1 MTVMKKLLFIFLLA
15 GNILVICYP
24 TRAQQQEENNNRWQF
39 VGRNDSGSSFFLD
52 KSVQKQTGGIRRTW
66 SKQVFGD
73 GSYKIGLVD
82 WQCRARKFRI
92 LEGATFNR
100 SGEYIYREDKPT
112 GWISVFPDSVS
123 ESYFNVVCASTGR
136 TSVVES
142 NKLNTG
148 KIAQVIALDAY
159 IRESPNASSRV
170 IQKVEK
176 GVRLLLADADTASTN
191 GWYQVFIPETNE
203 TGWLRGS
210 HIELLAGKARARQPR
225 QKSNPKSKP
234 TTDKRG
240 GRAN

>member
-15 GNILVICYP
+15 GNILVICQP
-24 TRAQQQEENNNRWQF
+24 TRAQQQQQEGNNRWQF

-66 SKQVFGD
+66 SKEVFGD
-73 GSYKIGLVD
+73 GSYKIALAD
-82 WQCRARKFRI
+82 WQCGAGKFRI
-92 LEGATFNR
+92 LEGVTYKS
-100 SGEYIYREDKPT
+100 SGEYIYRENQPT
-112 GWISVFPDSVS
+112 GWTRVFPDSVS
-123 ESYFNVVCASTGR
+123 ESYFNVVCASSRQT
-136 TSVVES
+136 TVAES
-142 NKLNTG
+142 SDPNTQ
-148 KIAQVIALDAY
+148 KIAQIIALDAY

-170 IQKVEK
+170 VQKVEK
-176 GVRLLLADADTASTN
+176 SARLLLADTEPTN

-210 HIELLAGKARARQPR
+210 HIKLLAGKARARRPR
-225 QKSNPKSKP
+225 QKSNPKSNP